1 MPTNKK
7 EGLIF
12 GSLMCFLM
20 VLGMSIYNLV
30 IHNSFSLVALATG
43 LVPGFVVAFIL
54 DNFVVGIV
62 AKKIAFSLPINKE
75 SKLQLILT
83 ISTFMILGMV
93 TFMSLFG
100 MLMEGGIPADFL
112 GTYLKTWGM
121 NLIAAFLYQLLIV
134 GPFSRLVLGWVQ
146 NNAADDS
153 AEEAA

>member
-20 VLGMSIYNLV
+20 VLGMSIYNLT
-30 IHNSFSLVALATG
+30 IHNSLSLLAVATG
-43 LVPGFVVAFIL
+43 LVPA
-54 DNFVVGIV
+54 FVVGVV
-62 AKKIAFSLPINKE
+62 AKKIAFALPIKKE

-83 ISTFMILGMV
+83 ISTLMILGMV
-93 TFMSLFG
+93 TFMSIFG

-121 NLIAAFLYQLLIV
+121 NFIAAFPYQLLIV

-146 NNAADDS
+146 NGGADES

>member
-20 VLGMSIYNLV
+20 VLGMSIYNLT
-30 IHNSFSLVALATG
+30 IHNSLSLLAVATG
-43 LVPGFVVAFIL
+43 LVPAFVVAFIL
-54 DNFVVGIV
+54 DNFVVGVV
-62 AKKIAFSLPINKE
+62 AKKIAFALPIKKE

-83 ISTFMILGMV
+83 ISTLMILGMV
-93 TFMSLFG
+93 TFMSIFG

-112 GTYLKTWGM
+112 GTYLKTWEM
-121 NLIAAFLYQLLIV
+121 NFIAAFPYQLLIV

-146 NNAADDS
+146 NGGADES

>member
-1 MPTNKK
+1 
-7 EGLIF
+7 
-12 GSLMCFLM
+12 
-20 VLGMSIYNLV
+20 
-30 IHNSFSLVALATG
+30 
-43 LVPGFVVAFIL
+43 
-54 DNFVVGIV
+54 
-62 AKKIAFSLPINKE
+62 
-75 SKLQLILT
+75 
-83 ISTFMILGMV
+83 MILGMV